1 MDIFITNIVEENEE
15 LKFTL
20 ENANVSLANAVRR
33 VILANIPII
42 VFRTSPYE
50 QNDAEFIIN
59 TSRFNNEILKQ
70 RLSCI
75 PIHID
80 DIETPIEDYL
90 LEVDVKNDT
99 DNIIYVTTADFKIKN
114 IKTDKYLNDNVLKNI
129 FPPDPITGEYID
141 FARLRPKISETI
153 DGEHLKFTCK
163 FSKGIAKENNSFNC
177 VSTCAYR
184 NSPDYEKIEQVW
196 LLKEGS
202 IDKEKEDVEFLK
214 KDFML
219 LDAKRYFVPDSFDF
233 TIESIG
239 IYDNKTILIKAIEII
254 IQKLK
259 NQVDIHSNANEF
271 IKVSETT
278 MQNCYDIIL
287 EGEDYTLGKVLEYL
301 FYSDYFEN
309 QQILSFCGFQKP
321 HPHIDVSIIRLA
333 YKNEVEV
340 ENITANLLEC
350 CNKGMEIYSNLLKQI
365 NSQM

>member
-1 MDIFITNIVEENEE
+1 MDISITNIIDENGE

-20 ENANVSLANAVRR
+20 ENANVSLANAIRR

-50 QNDAEFIIN
+50 KNDAEFQIN

-80 DIETPIEDYL
+80 DMETPIEDYL

-99 DNIIYVTTADFKIKN
+99 DSIIYITTADFKVKN
-114 IKTDKYLNDNVLKNI
+114 LKTDKYLNDNVLKNI

-141 FARLRPKISETI
+141 FARLRPKISESI
-153 DGEHLKFTCK
+153 DGEQIKFTSK

-177 VSTCAYR
+177 VSTCAFR
-184 NSPDYEKIEQVW
+184 NSPDNDKIEQSW
-196 LLKEGS
+196 LLKEAS

-214 KDFML
+214 KDFLL
-219 LDAKRYFVPDSFDF
+219 LDAKRHFIHNSFDF

-254 IQKLK
+254 IQKL
-259 NQVDIHSNANEF
+259 NNLIDIHSNTDEF
-271 IKVSETT
+271 LKVSETT
-278 MQNCYDIIL
+278 MSNCYDIIL
-287 EGEDYTLGKVLEYL
+287 EGEDYTIGKVLEYL
-301 FYSDYFEN
+301 FYENYFEDEK
-309 QQILSFCGFQKP
+309 ILAYCAFQKP
-321 HPHIDVSIIRLA
+321 HPHIDVSIIRLS
-333 YKNEVEV
+333 YKNDVEV
-340 ENITANLLEC
+340 ENIIGNFLEC
-350 CNKGMEIYSNLLKQI
+350 CNKGIEIYTNILKLV

>member
-1 MDIFITNIVEENEE
+1 MDVFITNIVHENEE

-20 ENANVSLANAVRR
+20 ENANVSLANAIRR

-42 VFRTSPYE
+42 VFRTTPYE
-50 QNDAEFIIN
+50 KNDSEFLVN
-59 TSRFNNEILKQ
+59 TTRFNNEILKQ

-80 DIETPIEDYL
+80 DMDTPIQDYL

-99 DNIIYVTTADFKIKN
+99 DNIIFVTTADFKIKN

-141 FARLRPKISETI
+141 FVRLRPKISETI
-153 DGEHLKFTCK
+153 DGEHLKFICK

-184 NSPDYEKIEQVW
+184 NSPDFEKIEQEW
-196 LLKEGS
+196 ALKESS
-202 IDKEKEDVEFLK
+202 IDKKKEDVEFLK

-219 LDAKRYFVPDSFDF
+219 LDAKRYFIPDSFDF

-254 IQKLK
+254 INKLK
-259 NQVDIHSNANEF
+259 NLIDVHSNPNEF
-271 IKVSETT
+271 IKLSETT
-278 MQNCYDIIL
+278 MNNSYDIIL
-287 EGEDYTLGKVLEYL
+287 EGEDYTIGKVVEYL
-301 FYSDYFEN
+301 FYSNYFEN
-309 QQILSFCGFQKP
+309 QEILSFCGFQKP

-333 YKNEVEV
+333 YKNEIDI
-340 ENITANLLEC
+340 ENITTNLLEC
-350 CNKGMEIYSNLLKQI
+350 CNKGIVIYTNILKQI
-365 NSQM
+365 NTKM